1 MCQFSIP
8 YSGDAESLLQRARQ
22 EIERAGGVLSGSIT
36 QGNFQAKT
44 PIGSI
49 QGTYQFA
56 GEEIVLSIIKKPL
69 LLTCKRI
76 EKELRGVMR

>member
-8 YSGDAESLLQRARQ
+8 YSGDSESLLQRARH
-22 EIERAGGVLSGSIT
+22 EIERAGGALNGNAM

-56 GEEIVLSIIKKPL
+56 GEEIVLSILKKPL
-69 LLTCKRI
+69 LLSCKRI

>member
-8 YSGDAESLLQRARQ
+8 FSGEAETLMQRARQ
-22 EIERAGGVLSGSIT
+22 EIVRAGGTFNGDAQ

-49 QGTYQFA
+49 HGTYQISGPQILLA
-56 GEEIVLSIIKKPL
+56 IVKKPL
-69 LLTCKRI
+69 LLSCKRI
-76 EKELRGVMR
+76 EKELTSVMR